1 MTHELPWQDFG
12 IDHMTGARGI
22 LILGAGRSGTST
34 LARGLIALNVTLGRR
49 FRRPVRKN
57 PRGQFEEVHLLSLSK
72 SVRNALGLRADSVRL
87 LSDQDWQEAA
97 LEPLRRRV
105 RDATAKQFG
114 KDSIWAFKYGS
125 TGRILPFWFD
135 ILPDMGI
142 EPSFVFAYRNPLSV
156 ARSRGQLD
164 AERGRVAKNNFEWLV
179 NVVPY
184 FHLVRGYRTV
194 VVDYDLLISEPDA
207 QLRRLAAGLGVP
219 VTPEA
224 ETGIATFEKAFL
236 RKDLQ
241 HSRFTDADLVAD
253 PDTHQLVRRAAHL
266 LAALARDERG
276 IEDEAL
282 WTEWQEIQKALQELA
297 PTLALVDALSADVRR
312 ASWWDL
318 RKPLRLAWRKMPLLR
333 VR

>member
-1 MTHELPWQDFG
+1 
-12 IDHMTGARGI
+12 MTGGRGI

-34 LARGLIALNVTLGRR
+34 LARGLIALNVTLGRQ
-49 FRRPVRKN
+49 FHRPVRKN

-72 SVRNALGLRADSVRL
+72 AVRNTLGLRADSVRL

-97 LEPLRRRV
+97 LEPLRRNV
-105 RDATAKQFG
+105 REAVAKQFG
-114 KDSIWAFKYGS
+114 NDPIWAFKYGS

-156 ARSRGQLD
+156 AHSRSRLD
-164 AERGRVAKNNFEWLV
+164 SERGRVAKNNFEWLV

-194 VVDYDLLISEPDA
+194 VVDYDQLISDPGP
-207 QLRRLAAGLGVP
+207 QLRRLADRLGLP
-219 VTPEA
+219 MTPEA

-241 HSRFTDADLVAD
+241 HTHFTDADLLAD
-253 PDTHQLVRRAAHL
+253 PDTHPLVRRAAHL
-266 LAALARDERG
+266 LAALARDERS
-276 IEDEAL
+276 IDENAL
-282 WTEWQEIQKALQELA
+282 WAEWRDIRSGVQDLA
-297 PTLALVDALSADVRR
+297 PTLTLVDALSSDVRR